1 MPCGKPGG
9 GYVCRVREAE
19 FLFYHLTCTHPVDIV
34 NSISGGG
41 LRAIMPPYKEQG
53 LIEEKCKLIEYLVS
67 ALVLFLIIVGCF
79 FVLRP
84 FISALLWAII
94 LSFSTWPVY
103 KWWERLF
110 KGRKTLAA
118 TVMTLLLTVAL
129 LIPVIVFGAS
139 FADEAATL
147 VEKINTNKPRSELHI
162 ALRDPER
169 RTP

>member
-1 MPCGKPGG
+1 MTLP
-9 GYVCRVREAE
+9 R
-19 FLFYHLTCTHPVDIV
+19 
-34 NSISGGG
+34 
-41 LRAIMPPYKEQG
+41 YKEQV
-53 LIEEKCKLIEYLVS
+53 LIEEKGKLIEYLVS

-118 TVMTLLLTVAL
+118 TVMTLVLTGAF

-147 VEKINTNKPRSELHI
+147 ITKIREAFETGLPPLPAWVNSLPFIGPTPSC
-162 ALRDPER
+162 R
-169 RTP
+169 RKDR